1 MRLLSFTALLLPAVL
16 ASELAS
22 SSTSDSPPHPAVL
35 IHQTPQPQ
43 PQRPYLELRHLDLD
57 PRQIQPAAAGAPAQ
71 VAAGA
76 AQQPAGGAAA
86 PAVAPVVQAPANPA
100 VPATT
105 AAPATTQVAATAQAP
120 ATAPTTAPATANP
133 AAPAVAAP
141 AAPVAPAAGVVP
153 INSGPA
159 TAVMQ
164 APAVKSGSIG
174 LGTLTGKVGVV
185 KTEEAKSEARL
196 AADNRLGIVAS
207 WPAAFKIG
215 MSVLLGMAVGVQ
227 EKLKILPSD
236 LKHRF
241 KASKQAWTDPR
252 SRHGEPG
259 QALT

>member
-1 MRLLSFTALLLPAVL
+1 MRLLSFTTLLLPTVL

-22 SSTSDSPPHPAVL
+22 SSTSDSTPHPAVL
-35 IHQTPQPQ
+35 NHQNPPPQ
-43 PQRPYLELRHLDLD
+43 PQRPYLELRHLDLE

-86 PAVAPVVQAPANPA
+86 PAAAPKVQTTANPA

-105 AAPATTQVAATAQAP
+105 PAPATTQVPATTQTPAAAQAP
-120 ATAPTTAPATANP
+120 ANP
-133 AAPAVAAP
+133 VAPAVAAP
-141 AAPVAPAAGVVP
+141 AAPAASVAPAAGVIP

-159 TAVMQ
+159 TALMQ
-164 APAVKSGSIG
+164 APPVKSGSIG

-196 AADNRLGIVAS
+196 AADNRFVFVAS

-215 MSVLLGMAVGVQ
+215 TSVLLGMAVGVG
-227 EKLKILPSD
+227 LL
-236 LKHRF
+236 L
-241 KASKQAWTDPR
+241 
-252 SRHGEPG
+252 
-259 QALT
+259 